1 MNPTDISD
9 ALGDSTLVPAVT
21 PVSPPAAG
29 STGSAADVGGAAV
42 SADKTFNF
50 ETFDKEFDNGETV
63 DVLANAAAPVQPPAL
78 PAVVPALAAKPVVE
92 TPKVQEAIAPVV
104 SPAVVTPIPP
114 VTPVVPEAVA
124 LVPKPVE
131 PVVTQPPVP
140 AMSAEQ
146 IAAERVRVTQQY
158 EQSYA
163 MTEDEGSELI
173 RSPETV
179 LPKLAARMHV
189 QVMET
194 TLTIVQQ
201 MLPKLLERELGVANQ
216 AQKARADFF
225 VSWPELDKPNFQET
239 LQRVSNLYRANN
251 PGASVEQFI
260 QEVGA
265 TASMLLKVPPKSMMQ
280 EQTPVPA
287 LVAFTPASPGGGGA
301 PLVPAQQLNAFE
313 TMAVEFLEADKR

>member
-1 MNPTDISD
+1 MKPIDISD
-9 ALGDSTLVPAVT
+9 ALGDTTPVVVPASVAVPAVA
-21 PVSPPAAG
+21 VAVVADAPAD
-29 STGSAADVGGAAV
+29 TKKFD
-42 SADKTFNF
+42 F

-63 DVLANAAAPVQPPAL
+63 DVLANAAVPVQPLAT
-78 PAVVPALAAKPVVE
+78 PAVVPVPAVKPSVE
-92 TPKVQEAIAPVV
+92 TPKGPEVV
-104 SPAVVTPIPP
+104 VAAVPPAAVTPIPP
-114 VTPVVPEAVA
+114 VTPVVSEVVA
-124 LVPKPVE
+124 QPLKPVE
-131 PVVTQPPVP
+131 PVVVQPPVP

-146 IAAERVRVTQQY
+146 IVAERVRVTQEY
-158 EQSYA
+158 EKSYA

>member
-1 MNPTDISD
+1 M
-9 ALGDSTLVPAVT
+9 
-21 PVSPPAAG
+21 
-29 STGSAADVGGAAV
+29 
-42 SADKTFNF
+42 
-50 ETFDKEFDNGETV
+50 
-63 DVLANAAAPVQPPAL
+63 QPPAT
-78 PAVVPALAAKPVVE
+78 PATVPTPVVKPTVE
-92 TPKVQEAIAPVV
+92 TPKGPEALAPVV
-104 SPAVVTPIPP
+104 PPAVVTPVPP
-114 VTPVVPEAVA
+114 VTPAVPEVVA
-124 LVPKPVE
+124 QPPKPAE
-131 PVVTQPPVP
+131 PVVAPPQVQ
-140 AMSAEQ
+140 ALTAEQ
-146 IAAERVRVTQQY
+146 IAAERAKVTQQY

-216 AQKARADFF
+216 AQKARAEFF
-225 VSWPELDKPNFQET
+225 TAWPELDKPGFQET
-239 LQRVSNLYRANN
+239 LQRVGNLYRANN

-265 TASMLLKVPPKSMMQ
+265 TASVLLKVPPKSMM
-280 EQTPVPA
+280 PPA
-287 LVAFTPASPGGGGA
+287 QPSAPAPVAFTPASPGGGGA

-313 TMAVEFLEADKR
+313 TMAVEFLESDKR